1 MIVDDEPLVRRGMA
15 KSLSAESDIEL
26 TPEASDGNEA
36 LELIREHAPD
46 LVFLDVQMPEMNGFE
61 VLASLEDVE
70 RPEVVFVTAYDRYA
84 LRAFEIHAVDYL
96 LKPFDEER
104 LQTALSRARARMQQG
119 TDALDDRVRAL
130 LEDLDASKSRPDRLM
145 VRSGG
150 RIYFVNVDEVDWF
163 EAADNYVRLH
173 VGDRQ
178 HLVRDT
184 IGGLEGRLDPDQFIR
199 VHRSAVINVSRIEEM
214 RPLASGDCDIVLRG
228 GRTVRL
234 SRTYRQ
240 GFEARVVGRAR
251 SEDRRAK
258 SE

>member
-1 MIVDDEPLVRRGMA
+1 MG
-15 KSLSAESDIEL
+15 
-26 TPEASDGNEA
+26 
-36 LELIREHAPD
+36 AP
-46 LVFLDVQMPEMNGFE
+46 V
-61 VLASLEDVE
+61 A
-70 RPEVVFVTAYDRYA
+70 
-84 LRAFEIHAVDYL
+84 
-96 LKPFDEER
+96 
-104 LQTALSRARARMQQG
+104 RARARMQQG

-130 LEDLDASKSRPDRLM
+130 LENLDASKSRPDRLM

-184 IGGLEGRLDPDQFIR
+184 IGGMEGRLDPDQFIR